1 MALILDLIHYGTL
14 LQNATAILLM
24 QVTSLL
30 QNKSDFLLLNATGF
44 F

>member
-1 MALILDLIHYGTL
+1 MALVLDLIHYGTL

-24 QVTSLL
+24 NVASLL

>member
-24 QVTSLL
+24 KVTSLL